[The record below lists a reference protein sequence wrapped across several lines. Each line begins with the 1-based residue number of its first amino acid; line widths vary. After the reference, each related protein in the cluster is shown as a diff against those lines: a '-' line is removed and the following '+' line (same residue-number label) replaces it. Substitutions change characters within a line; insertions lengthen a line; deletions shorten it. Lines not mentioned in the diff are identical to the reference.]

1 MDHESQ
7 IQIYMTDLLEEM
19 KKLNE
24 TFNADIEGRGFYIL
38 FCGNKIF
45 LEIILSCT
53 EWDLLDSLKE
63 LVKVQSDSLTSLKPT
78 ISYIVNNN
86 RFNTATQSGNKNNR
100 NIIKNTTA
108 EMI

>member
-86 RFNTATQSGNKNNR
+86 RFSTATQSGNKNNR
-100 NIIKNTTA
+100 NNIKNTTA